1 MRRHGFAD
9 SVGESG
15 AAPLPE
21 GSPLRLVPEHRGS
34 ETILLVDDNAM
45 FRELAALALR
55 SYGYTVIDAQ
65 NGEAAIVEVSR
76 HNAPIDLVV
85 TDVIMPQIDGRAL
98 VRAIRGVHPNI
109 RVLFMSGYA
118 RAEAGIKDHADDATG
133 FLAKPFHVN
142 ELAAAVRWLLDSS
155 GQSEISS
162 TTT

>member
-1 MRRHGFAD
+1 MRRHGFMD
-9 SVGESG
+9 RVGESG

-21 GSPLRLVPEHRGS
+21 GSPLRLIPEHRGN

-65 NGEAAIVEVSR
+65 NAEAAIIEVSR
-76 HNAPIDLVV
+76 HNVPIDLVV

-98 VRAIRGVHPNI
+98 VRALRNVHPNI
-109 RVLFMSGYA
+109 RVLFMSGYG
-118 RAEAGIKDHADDATG
+118 RAEAGIRDQSDDATG

-142 ELAAAVRWLLDSS
+142 ELAAAVRWLLDSG
-155 GQSEISS
+155 GQSDVS
-162 TTT
+162 TTST